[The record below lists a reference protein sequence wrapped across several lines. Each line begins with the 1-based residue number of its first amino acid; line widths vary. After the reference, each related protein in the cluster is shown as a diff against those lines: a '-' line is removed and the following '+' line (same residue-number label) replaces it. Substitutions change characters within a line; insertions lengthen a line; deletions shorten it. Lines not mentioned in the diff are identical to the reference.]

1 MAYSNRA
8 VAMAALSLAAISL
21 ASTQPAFGQA
31 FPSKPIRVINPFGV
45 GSATD
50 VIPRIILEQMQVNL
64 GQPVLLEARPG
75 AGSATGTAQV
85 VAAEPDGYTLL
96 VNSSAHTL
104 VPAMYKHT
112 SFDTAR
118 DLTGV
123 AMLGIMPQ
131 VLITSPANGLKT
143 VGAFVAAAQARP
155 GTFNFAT
162 TGVGAAT
169 HVSAE
174 KFRLSAKF
182 EATHVPFKSGAEALT
197 EIVAGRMDFYLCP
210 IGTALPF
217 IQEGRVLGLVVST
230 PKRAVA
236 LPGVPTTLEAGYPNS
251 DYTFWFAL
259 FAPAKTP
266 KAIVERLHLEAMKA
280 LEAPN
285 VKARLAQN
293 GVEPLAMT
301 PAQLDALVI
310 DEIKANMDLIKLLGL
325 KPS

>member
-1 MAYSNRA
+1 MTSRIRLAI
-8 VAMAALSLAAISL
+8 LAAVL
-21 ASTQPAFGQA
+21 CAASPPAFAQA
-31 FPSKPIRVINPFGV
+31 WPNKPIRVINPFGV

-50 VIPRIILEQMQVNL
+50 VIPRIILEQMQANL
-64 GQPVLLEARPG
+64 GQPVLLESRPG
-75 AGSATGTAQV
+75 AGSITGTAQV
-85 VAAEPDGYTLL
+85 VAADPDGYTLL

-104 VPAMYKHT
+104 VPAMYKNI
-112 SFDTAR
+112 SFDPVR

-131 VLITSPANGLKT
+131 VLITSPAKSLDT
-143 VGAFVAAAQARP
+143 IGAFVADALAKP
-155 GTFNFAT
+155 GTYNFVS

-169 HVSAE
+169 HVAAE

-182 EATHVPFKSGAEALT
+182 QATHVPFKSGAEALS
-197 EIVAGRMDFYLCP
+197 EIVAGRMDYYFCP

-217 IQEGRVLGLVVST
+217 IQEKRVLGLIVST

-236 LPGVPTTLEAGYPNS
+236 LPQIPTTLEAGYANS

-266 KAIVERLHLEAMKA
+266 RPIVDRLYQEAMKA
-280 LEAPN
+280 LDTQS
-285 VKARLAQN
+285 VKARLSQN
-293 GVEPLAMT
+293 GVEGLVMT
-301 PAQLDALVI
+301 PAELDAHVAS
-310 DEIKANMDLIKLLGL
+310 EIKQNFELIKVLGL